1 MMSRASRVVG
11 LMAAGTFLFAAPM
24 RARDTRITSEP
35 LQVQGTPTQ
44 PQQPSPP
51 QQPQPTPPQQPQ
63 QQTQLT
69 LSLSGSG
76 SHPRLAIPAFTGEG
90 ADADLLAAAKTV
102 ADVLWDDVDF
112 EQEFDLVSKDA
123 AARVPVAQTVETQ
136 PYDRWQEL
144 GADALV
150 IGSIQRAAAGFT
162 IDLKLVGVRGGD
174 KQQQR
179 FGQSYKGCVFANARA
194 CAHFISDDMHQ
205 KLRGLDG
212 VAQTRLAFTSD
223 RDAQRLAGRSISAQG
238 QSKEIYIS
246 DYDGGNQ
253 YRVTANQSLNLGS
266 SWAPDGRTLAYT
278 SWTAGY
284 EDIYVSNIF
293 QARPPFRP
301 AAGDWQRQN
310 QFSAWSPDGTKLA
323 FASDRDGGWDIFV
336 VNRDGT
342 NLHNVTNSRRAG
354 IINGTPTWSPSGT
367 QIAFTSDRGGSNQ
380 IYIMG
385 ADGTGLDKLTA
396 DASSTDRPTWSP
408 APFNT
413 IAYAAGPGPGH
424 DIVLIDVTTRK
435 TIVLT
440 DSIGDNESP
449 AFAPNGRHVAFRTSR
464 YGKDQ
469 IAIVSITGKIQRRV
483 TEVGNNTS
491 PSWSRVPR

>member
-1 MMSRASRVVG
+1 MMSKASSLIG
-11 LMAAGTFLFAAPM
+11 LMTASTLVFAAPTPT
-24 RARDTRITSEP
+24 RAARITSTP
-35 LQVQGTPTQ
+35 LQALGQVQGTAT
-44 PQQPSPP
+44 PP
-51 QQPQPTPPQQPQ
+51 QQPQPPQ

-76 SHPRLAIPAFTGEG
+76 SHPRLAIPAFIGAG
-90 ADADLLAAAKTV
+90 ADGDLIAAAKTV
-102 ADVLWDDVDF
+102 ADVLWDDLDF

-123 AARVPVAQTVETQ
+123 AARVPVAQTVETEA
-136 PYDRWQEL
+136 YDRWQDL

-150 IGSIQRAAAGFT
+150 VASIQRAPTGFT
-162 IDLKLVGVRGGD
+162 IDLKLVGIRGAD
-174 KQQQR
+174 RQQQK
-179 FGQSYKGCVFANARA
+179 FGQSYKGCVLTNARA
-194 CAHFISDDMHQ
+194 CAHFISDDMHL
-205 KLRGLDG
+205 KIRGLDG
-212 VAQTRLAFTSD
+212 VAQTHLAFTSD
-223 RDAQRLAGRSISAQG
+223 RDAQRLAGRSLSAQG

-278 SWTAGY
+278 SWINGY

-301 AAGDWQRQN
+301 AAGDSHKQN
-310 QFSAWSPDGTKLA
+310 QFSSWSPDGTKLA
-323 FASDRDGGWDIFV
+323 FASDRDGGWDIYV
-336 VNRDGT
+336 VNSDGT
-342 NLHNVTNSRRAG
+342 NLHNVTNSHREG
-354 IINGTPTWSPSGT
+354 IINNTPTWSPSGT
-367 QIAFTSDRGGSNQ
+367 QIAFTSDRGGTNQ

-385 ADGTGLDKLTA
+385 ADGTGLDKLTS

-440 DSIGDNESP
+440 DQIGDNESP

-469 IAIVSITGKIQRRV
+469 IAIVSITGKIQRKV
-483 TEVGNNTS
+483 TDLGNNTS
-491 PSWSRVPR
+491 PSWARTPR